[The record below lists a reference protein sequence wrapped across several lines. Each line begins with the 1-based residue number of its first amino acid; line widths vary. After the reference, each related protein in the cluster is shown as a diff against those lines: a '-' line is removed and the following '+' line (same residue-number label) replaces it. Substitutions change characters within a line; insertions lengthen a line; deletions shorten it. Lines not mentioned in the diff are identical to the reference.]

1 MKIFKKTF
9 IYLSAIAM
17 FSALLSCE
25 DDNSLENSASDYVG
39 LEVAK
44 IVEVADGAT
53 VIATGR
59 ILASESKDYNRTF
72 NLLVDGTTNHGTGN
86 YSVPSTVTIPAGST
100 EGTYQVSITGAGL
113 VDGNKIVVSLDSTSG
128 TNINTNYVVSSAG
141 VTTSVTTAKSTF
153 ILYRPCASTRV
164 KISIKFDNYP
174 EETAWELY
182 DSSLNL
188 LDSGGFGTDGVTIT
202 GFAALGY
209 ADQSTFSKVKC
220 LNPGTYT
227 FVIYD
232 DFGDGM
238 YTSATVSG
246 NYSLSNLNNG
256 ASFGSGSG
264 DFGVSAIHEFVV
276 Q

>member
-1 MKIFKKTF
+1 MKLLNTTF
-9 IYLSAIAM
+9 IYLSALTLL
-17 FSALLSCE
+17 FTLLSCE
-25 DDNSLENSASDYVG
+25 EDNTLENSASSYVG
-39 LEVAK
+39 LETSK

-53 VIATGR
+53 VSVNGKVY
-59 ILASESKDYNRTF
+59 ASETQNFDRIF
-72 NLLVDGTTNHGTGN
+72 NLVVDPSTNHGSGN
-86 YSVPSTVTIPAGST
+86 YVVPTTVIIPAGSK
-100 EGTYQVSITGAGL
+100 EGTYQVSVTGTNL
-113 VDGNKIVVSLDSTSG
+113 VDGNKIVVTLQPASG
-128 TNINTNYVVSSAG
+128 TNQNTYYGTYSDGVLTGAG
-141 VTTSVTTAKSTF
+141 TAKSTF
-153 ILYRPCASTRV
+153 VLYRPCASTRV